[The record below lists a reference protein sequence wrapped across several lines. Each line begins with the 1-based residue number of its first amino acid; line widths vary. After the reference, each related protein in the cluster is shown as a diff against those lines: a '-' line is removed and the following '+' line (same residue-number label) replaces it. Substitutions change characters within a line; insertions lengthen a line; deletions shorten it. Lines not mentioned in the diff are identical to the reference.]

1 MSGAAMW
8 DLYRLLLRFAW
19 LLPLVGV
26 CSGCPANPN
35 NQGTVVV
42 YSALDREFAE
52 PVLDDFTKATGI
64 RVLAKYDDESTKTVG
79 LTNLLIQE
87 AGRPRCDVFW
97 NNEILNTLR
106 LEQRGLLAAYNS
118 PAGAAYPAMYRSP
131 DGYWHGFAARA
142 RVLIVN
148 TKLVANAERP
158 KSIFDL
164 ADEKWKGKI
173 GIARPVAG
181 TTATHVAC
189 LFATLGEEKAK
200 DLFRSLKTNQVQIL
214 GGNKQ
219 VAQACAAGQI
229 AFGLTDTDDAIIE
242 IERAGPVTIVYPD
255 REPEQLGTLFV
266 PNTLSIIKTCP
277 HGEQARKLVDYLLS
291 PDGEEKLARGASAQI
306 PLNPAVAGPSRVETP
321 ATVKPMAVDF
331 SAAAAAWDS
340 AARFV
345 ETEFL
350 AN

>member
-1 MSGAAMW
+1 MR
-8 DLYRLLLRFAW
+8 DCYRERVLVVFGF
-19 LLPLVGV
+19 LPLVAV
-26 CSGCPANPN
+26 CCGCPSNANSK
-35 NQGTVVV
+35 GTVVV

-52 PVLDDFTKATGI
+52 PVLNEFAKATGI

-106 LEQRGLLAAYNS
+106 LEQKGLLATYES
-118 PAGAAYPAMYRSP
+118 PAGATFPAMYRSP
-131 DGYWHGFAARA
+131 EGYWHGFAARA
-142 RVLIVN
+142 RILVVN
-148 TKLVANAERP
+148 TKLVAEQERP
-158 KSIFDL
+158 QSIFDL
-164 ADEKWKGKI
+164 ADEKWQGKI
-173 GIARPVAG
+173 AMARPVAG

-189 LFATLGEEKAK
+189 LFAVLGEERAK
-200 DLFRSLKTNQVQIL
+200 EFFRGLKENRVQIL

-229 AFGLTDTDDAIIE
+229 VFGLTDTDDAIVE
-242 IERAGPVTIVYPD
+242 IERSAPVSVIYPD
-255 REPEQLGTLFV
+255 REAEQLGTLFI
-266 PNTLSIIKTCP
+266 PNTLAIVKSCP
-277 HGEQARKLVDYLLS
+277 HDAQARQLVDYLLS
-291 PDGEEKLARGASAQI
+291 PEVEELLTRGASAQI
-306 PLNPAVAGPSRVETP
+306 PLNPAVAASSRVETP

-340 AARFV
+340 AARFI